1 MPAPDTRWSSRGS
14 VTACPASRPTA
25 AWSER
30 CRRGSLLWSP
40 PKSSRWH
47 RQRSGRRPAGVPWWR
62 AEGQGQP
69 RPAIPFDRSPPLTP
83 SHCPEREAI
92 VSQGQPFVRVRGWPI
107 GSAQVPSD
115 NVHKWRRTV
124 PQGRDRP
131 TTPFRR
137 ALSWAA
143 ALVHIRPWNEDKAHA
158 GRLGR
163 AGHIDCG
170 PRCTVCATVWRHFS
184 SGGASCC
191 GLSSGWDIGIPRPP
205 CETPRTP
212 SRSRTKPSPTT
223 STRCWGER
231 DRSDMLGRRRGCTP
245 STTAIVAAKSQSTT
259 SLTGYPPGFRLR
271 LYTDRSPQ

>member
-1 MPAPDTRWSSRGS
+1 M
-14 VTACPASRPTA
+14 
-25 AWSER
+25 
-30 CRRGSLLWSP
+30 
-40 PKSSRWH
+40 
-47 RQRSGRRPAGVPWWR
+47 
-62 AEGQGQP
+62 
-69 RPAIPFDRSPPLTP
+69 
-83 SHCPEREAI
+83 
-92 VSQGQPFVRVRGWPI
+92 SQGQPFVRVRGWPI
-107 GSAQVPSD
+107 GSAQVLSD

-124 PQGRDRP
+124 PQGRERP

-143 ALVHIRPWNEDKAHA
+143 ALVHIRPWNEDKAHG

-163 AGHIDCG
+163 AGHIHCG
-170 PRCTVCATVWRHFS
+170 PRCTVCATVWPHFS

-205 CETPRTP
+205 CETTRTP

-259 SLTGYPPGFRLR
+259 SLTGYPPGVQASLVHRSIASMTEATLKTGAEEFPLVRNVMICGISPAAIAPLLCPLR
-271 LYTDRSPQ
+271 NL